1 MAKTAVVAS
10 AQQER
15 LAKIRVEDIRKAAI
29 EHNWELVSTEYKNLN
44 TTLEFICEEGHQ
56 VFLPYKKVRDRW
68 ECPIC
73 IKNQFTYFEE
83 KIVPKKKNIQ
93 RSIGLDQATH
103 STGYSIFDD
112 GELIYAGTFEA
123 AADDEI
129 ERDIEIKN
137 WLIQLIANWKPD
149 LIGIE
154 GIQLQQLNNKT
165 VGVTTYQ
172 TLARL
177 QGILMATCVEQRVD
191 YIICPPA
198 TWRSHC
204 DVKGR
209 TRADRKRSMQTKV
222 KEWFDIS
229 VSDDIADAIGIGKYI
244 NDKHKKKV
252 EIFNWE

>member
-1 MAKTAVVAS
+1 MEYQEKDTFGGTKMS
-10 AQQER
+10 KIKYEDIQQEATNYGWKV
-15 LAKIRVEDIRKAAI
+15 LSD
-29 EHNWELVSTEYKNLN
+29 SYKNLN
-44 TTLEFICEEGHQ
+44 TEMIWECTEGHK
-56 VFLPYKKVRDRW
+56 VFLPYKKVRNKYI
-68 ECPIC
+68 CPIC

-83 KIVPKKKNIQ
+83 KVIPKKKNIQ

-123 AADDEI
+123 TADDEI

-209 TRADRKRSMQTKV
+209 TRADRKRSMQMRV
-222 KEWFDIS
+222 KEWFDIT
-229 VSDDIADAIGIGKYI
+229 VSDDVADAIGIGKYI